1 VSRLRAPIA
10 LLAAG
15 LAALAAA
22 GCGSRKEPDLVQGK
36 ALFVQKCGSCHALS
50 RAGTQGT
57 QGPNLDNA
65 FAQARA
71 DGFGADTVRGI
82 VRRQIAHPRRGS
94 IMPAG
99 LVKGGNAKDVASY
112 VAQVAAQRGED
123 TGALATAGL
132 ADAKDG
138 KQIFTAAGCGGCHT
152 LSDAGTN
159 GSIGPN
165 LNELASAAQKFGKTR
180 KENPEQYVRESILK
194 PEAFTVPG
202 FRAGVMP
209 SGYGDKLKPA
219 QVKTLVQYLL
229 KVGGGG

>member
-1 VSRLRAPIA
+1 VSPLRVSIA
-10 LLAAG
+10 LLAAC
-15 LAALAAA
+15 LAALAV
-22 GCGSRKEPDLVQGK
+22 GCGSRDEPDLVQGK
-36 ALFVQKCGSCHALS
+36 ALFVQKCGSCHTLS

-57 QGPNLDNA
+57 QGPDLDDA

-71 DGFGADTVRGI
+71 DGMGADTVRGI
-82 VRRQIAHPRRGS
+82 VRRQIAHPRKGS

-99 LVKGGNAKDVASY
+99 LVNGGNAKDVASY
-112 VAQVAAQRGED
+112 VAKVAAQRGQD

-132 ADAKDG
+132 AGAKDG
-138 KQIFTAAGCGGCHT
+138 KQIFVAAGCGGCHS

-159 GSIGPN
+159 GNIGPN
-165 LNELASAAQKFGKTR
+165 LNELASAAKKFGAQR
-180 KENPEQYVRESILK
+180 KETPDQYVRESILK